1 MWLLHLNTSFWILR
15 GMLWNM
21 QLRDKAFLI
30 NKYRYLLHFRKNL
43 VCADFDLWSYQA
55 DLQEKVHSFLSMSGY
70 IFILF
75 KLLSK
80 RKKKA
85 SGRVSPDQQE
95 LECGQVLAESIQPF
109 IHPREMCWNPPL
121 FSGLLR
127 LYLSSLSISGH
138 CTLEKAVGERE
149 KCRED

>member
-15 GMLWNM
+15 GMLWNI

-43 VCADFDLWSYQA
+43 VYADFDLWRYQA
-55 DLQEKVHSFLSMSGY
+55 DLQEKVHSFLYMSGY

-80 RKKKA
+80 RKKMQ
-85 SGRVSPDQQE
+85 VEESPQISRNWNVVKSWQSQFS
-95 LECGQVLAESIQPF
+95 LSSIQGRCVEIPHCSQDYSDF
-109 IHPREMCWNPPL
+109 IWV
-121 FSGLLR
+121 
-127 LYLSSLSISGH
+127 
-138 CTLEKAVGERE
+138 A
-149 KCRED
+149 CRFLVTAL